1 MENLDYGTMN
11 RELYINA
18 EAVYGKEKI
27 ALLRSKIYDIGM
39 CIMFDTYLSDE
50 KWAYLEE

>member
-1 MENLDYGTMN
+1 MKKLKE
-11 RELYINA
+11 ELFIKA
-18 EAVYGKEKI
+18 EEIYGKEKI

-50 KWAYLEE
+50 KWANLEE

>member
-27 ALLRSKIYDIGM
+27 SLLRSKIYDIGWA
-39 CIMFDTYLSDE
+39 IISDKYLVSNNS
-50 KWAYLEE
+50 EE